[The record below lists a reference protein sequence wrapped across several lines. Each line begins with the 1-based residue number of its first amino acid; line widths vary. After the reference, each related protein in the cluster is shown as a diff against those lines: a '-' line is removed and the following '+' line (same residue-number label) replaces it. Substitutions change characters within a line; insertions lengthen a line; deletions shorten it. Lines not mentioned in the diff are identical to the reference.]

1 MGGKYN
7 QCYDAAVHNCK
18 NIRRNVK
25 TGSKKHSSLRPSKL
39 QLHNEAALISC
50 RIRAVE
56 HRKCVAGPAG
66 LQDRI
71 LQNYARIENT
81 HEVRKK
87 TFNFLL
93 CTDVQQI
100 LVFIFPC
107 WDIINFLNA
116 SMFQKALFELVQ
128 QFYHATENAN
138 VATAVSA
145 CADQP

>member
-1 MGGKYN
+1 M
-7 QCYDAAVHNCK
+7 
-18 NIRRNVK
+18 
-25 TGSKKHSSLRPSKL
+25 
-39 QLHNEAALISC
+39 SC

-66 LQDRI
+66 AHPGLQDRI
-71 LQNYARIENT
+71 LQNYTRIENT

-93 CTDVQQI
+93 CIEVQQTFSFHFS
-100 LVFIFPC
+100 LLRHYQLPDCF
-107 WDIINFLNA
+107 NK
-116 SMFQKALFELVQ
+116 KALFELVQ
-128 QFYHATENAN
+128 QFYHATEIAN